1 MRIITGISRGTRLD
15 TLDGDATRPT
25 TEMAKEGIFSSIQFD
40 IEGRRV
46 LDLFAGCGQLG
57 LEAVSRGAESCVFI
71 DNAPAAVE
79 IVKKNAQKTKL
90 FASCKVSCMDYT
102 EYLKSIS
109 GKNVVFDYIFID
121 PPYALGLCPEAV
133 KKIFKSGCIHDN
145 SLIFCESDSPDF
157 DLDVINNS
165 VFGKAEIVKQYK
177 YGKTYVHVLRR
188 AAVGGGENE

>member
-1 MRIITGISRGTRLD
+1 MRIITGISRGAKLD

-40 IEGRRV
+40 MQDRRV

-57 LEAVSRGAESCVFI
+57 LEALSRGAGSCVFI
-71 DNAPAAVE
+71 DNSPAAVE
-79 IVKKNAQKTKL
+79 VIKKNAQKTKL

-109 GKNVVFDYIFID
+109 SKDIVFDYIFVD
-121 PPYALGLCPEAV
+121 PPYALGLCPEVV
-133 KKIFKSGCIHDN
+133 KKIFKSDCIHDG
-145 SLIFCESDSPDF
+145 SLIFCESDSADF

-165 VFGKAEIVKQYK
+165 VFGKAQIVKQYK
-177 YGKTYVHVLRR
+177 YGKTYVHVIRR
-188 AAVGGGENE
+188 EGFGGEQHE